1 MVKQGDISFERLKDL
16 RREELI
22 QLSPDEETRD
32 LIRHLFFPGDNVKD
46 HLSGLLGHPFFWSWA
61 R

>member
-1 MVKQGDISFERLKDL
+1 MVNLGDISFERLKDL
-16 RREELI
+16 RHGELI
-22 QLSPDEETRD
+22 RLSPDEETRD
-32 LIRHLFFPGDNVKD
+32 LIHHLFSPGDNVKD